1 MTEHTAHT
9 PNLGHHF
16 DTLEQQHEANVLGL
30 WFFLITEVMLFGGL
44 FTAYFVYRA
53 IFPQAFAE
61 ASHHLNIV
69 LGGIN
74 TVVLILSSL
83 CVALA
88 VHAAQTNNRRLLPLF
103 LGATMVLGVVF
114 LGIKGVEYYE
124 HFLDHQVPGAL
135 FIYEGEHPERAAGV
149 EMFNLLYFSLT
160 GTHAIHMIIGLSIVG
175 VMLFRSWRGKY
186 GASYYTPIEL
196 TGLYWHFVDIVWVF
210 LFPML
215 YLMGRH

>member
-1 MTEHTAHT
+1 MTEHAAHN

-16 DTLEQQHEANVLGL
+16 ESLEQQHEANVFGM
-30 WFFLITEVMLFGGL
+30 WVFLITEVLLFGGL
-44 FTAYFVYRA
+44 FTAYFVFRA
-53 IFPQAFAE
+53 IFPQGFAE
-61 ASHHLNIV
+61 GSHHLNIV

-88 VHAAQTNNRRLLPLF
+88 VHSVQTNNRRLLTLF
-103 LGATMVLGVVF
+103 LALTIVLGLIF

-124 HFLDHQVPGAL
+124 HFQDHQVPGAL
-135 FIYEGEHPERAAGV
+135 FIYEGEHPERANAV
-149 EMFNLLYFSLT
+149 ELFNLLYFSLT
-160 GTHAIHMIIGLSIVG
+160 GTHAVHMVIGLSLVG
-175 VMLFRSWRGKY
+175 FMLFRSWRGKY
-186 GASYYTPIEL
+186 DAEYYTPVEL

-215 YLMGRH
+215 YLIGRH